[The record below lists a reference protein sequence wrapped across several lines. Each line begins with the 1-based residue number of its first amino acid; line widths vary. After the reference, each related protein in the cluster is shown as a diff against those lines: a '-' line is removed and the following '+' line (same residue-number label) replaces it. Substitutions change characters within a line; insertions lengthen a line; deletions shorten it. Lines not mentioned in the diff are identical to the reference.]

1 MPARLSTLGSATSAE
16 LDWVAP
22 HATNARRW
30 GFVLAVAAI
39 RPQAPTGVYPGPTGN
54 TAAMNVLFTALLSE
68 GSIIDLDGTIWIQLV
83 LFGIAFFILRPLVF
97 RPMIAL
103 FEARENAI
111 EGSKLEA
118 LRLQDEAAAE
128 SEEFDEEMRR
138 LRLQAG
144 EERDRLRAEG
154 KRLEKAVLDRVR
166 EETDKQLA
174 AADKQLA
181 TEASKLR
188 AEIKASVPVLGKQIA
203 SKLLNREVQ

>member
-1 MPARLSTLGSATSAE
+1 
-16 LDWVAP
+16 
-22 HATNARRW
+22 
-30 GFVLAVAAI
+30 
-39 RPQAPTGVYPGPTGN
+39 
-54 TAAMNVLFTALLSE
+54 MNVLFTALLSE

-83 LFGIAFFILRPLVF
+83 LFGIAFFLLRPLVF
-97 RPMIAL
+97 RPMVAL

-154 KRLEKAVLDRVR
+154 KRLERAVLDRVR
-166 EETDKQLA
+166 EETDRQLA
-174 AADKQLA
+174 EADKKLA
-181 TEASKLR
+181 SEASKLR
-188 AEIKASVPVLGKQIA
+188 TDMKSSIPALAQQIA

>member
-1 MPARLSTLGSATSAE
+1 
-16 LDWVAP
+16 
-22 HATNARRW
+22 
-30 GFVLAVAAI
+30 
-39 RPQAPTGVYPGPTGN
+39 
-54 TAAMNVLFTALLSE
+54 MNVLFTALLSE

-83 LFGIAFFILRPLVF
+83 LFGIAFFLLRPLVF
-97 RPMIAL
+97 RPMVAL
-103 FEARENAI
+103 FEARESAI

-154 KRLEKAVLDRVR
+154 KRLERAVLDRVR
-166 EETDKQLA
+166 EETDRQLA
-174 AADKQLA
+174 EADKKLA
-181 TEASKLR
+181 SEASKLR
-188 AEIKASVPVLGKQIA
+188 ADMKSSIPALAQQIA

>member
-1 MPARLSTLGSATSAE
+1 
-16 LDWVAP
+16 
-22 HATNARRW
+22 
-30 GFVLAVAAI
+30 
-39 RPQAPTGVYPGPTGN
+39 
-54 TAAMNVLFTALLSE
+54 MNVLFTALLSE
-68 GSIIDLDGTIWIQLV
+68 GSIIDLDGTIWIQLS
-83 LFGIAFFILRPLVF
+83 LFGIAFFLLRPLVF

-103 FEARENAI
+103 FEARESAI

-128 SEEFDEEMRR
+128 TEEFDEEMRR

-154 KRLEKAVLDRVR
+154 KRLERTVLDRVR

-174 AADKQLA
+174 DADAQLA
-181 TEASKLR
+181 GEATKLR
-188 AEIKASVPVLGKQIA
+188 AEVKASVPALAQQIA

>member
-1 MPARLSTLGSATSAE
+1 
-16 LDWVAP
+16 
-22 HATNARRW
+22 
-30 GFVLAVAAI
+30 
-39 RPQAPTGVYPGPTGN
+39 
-54 TAAMNVLFTALLSE
+54 MNVLITALLSE
-68 GSIIDLDGTIWIQLV
+68 GSIIDLDGTIWIQLA
-83 LFGIAFFILRPLVF
+83 LFGVAFLFLRPLVF
-97 RPMIAL
+97 RPMVAL

-118 LRLQDEAAAE
+118 LRLQDEATAE

-154 KRLEKAVLDRVR
+154 KRLEKTVLDRVR

-174 AADKQLA
+174 DADKQLQ

-188 AEIKASVPVLGKQIA
+188 AEVKGSVPVLAKQIA

>member
-1 MPARLSTLGSATSAE
+1 
-16 LDWVAP
+16 
-22 HATNARRW
+22 
-30 GFVLAVAAI
+30 
-39 RPQAPTGVYPGPTGN
+39 
-54 TAAMNVLFTALLSE
+54 MNLLFTALLSE
-68 GSIIDLDGTIWIQLV
+68 GSIIDLDGTIWIQLG
-83 LFGIAFFILRPLVF
+83 LFGIAFFLLRPLVF
-97 RPMIAL
+97 RPMIGL

-154 KRLEKAVLDRVR
+154 KRLERTVLDRVR

-174 AADKQLA
+174 EADAQLA
-181 TEASKLR
+181 TEAAKLR
-188 AEIKASVPVLGKQIA
+188 NEVKTSVPLLAKQIA
-203 SKLLNREVQ
+203 SKLLDREVQ